1 MKIAYL
7 TVCSNNYL
15 GQAMTLA
22 ESLASAVP
30 GATLLAYMTDE
41 PEPAVSPSNSFIC
54 LVPMVEHAT
63 PNIHEMAERY
73 DVFQFSTS
81 LKPYC
86 ILHAL
91 EKRGFDAVIYLDSD
105 TMVTAPLVHVTD
117 ALERGVSCVMT
128 PHITEPVKDGTYPD
142 EDSYLNCGVFN
153 TGFAAFSKS
162 PEALRFLRWW
172 AGKTQFGCITATDV
186 GIFVDQAYCS
196 MAPCFFDNMLVLRNK
211 GYNLAYWNLMHRPI
225 SKLDETYL
233 VENELVRL
241 VHFSGFVPGRR
252 DIVSKYQVRYDSD
265 NCGLFVELLN
275 RYHEMFERNDKT
287 GVSKQAEKR
296 RDVPHLKIS
305 APTARHGLV
314 SALRNRLS
322 SERKKKMQKLARWL
336 ARASQ

>member
-7 TVCSNNYL
+7 TVCSNSYL

-22 ESLASAVP
+22 ESLASSVP
-30 GATLLAYMTDE
+30 GATLLAYLTDE

-54 LVPMVEHAT
+54 LVPMEEYAT
-63 PNIHEMAERY
+63 PDIREMAERY
-73 DVFQFSTS
+73 DTFQFSTAM
-81 LKPYC
+81 KPYC
-86 ILHAL
+86 MLHAL
-91 EKRGFDAVIYLDSD
+91 EKRGFDAVVYLDSD

-172 AGKTQFGCITATDV
+172 AGKTQFGCITATNL
-186 GIFVDQAYCS
+186 GIFVDQAYCN

-225 SKLDETYL
+225 SKLGDTYS
-233 VENELVRL
+233 VENELVRF
-241 VHFSGFVPGRR
+241 VHFSGFVTGRR
-252 DIVSKYQVRYDSD
+252 DIVSKYQVRYDSA
-265 NCGLFVELLN
+265 NCGLFVELLD
-275 RYHEMFERNDKT
+275 RYHDMFERNDKT
-287 GVSKQAEKR
+287 DGLPGNKIPSGVSREELGKPTEGKR
-296 RDVPHLKIS
+296 VL
-305 APTARHGLV
+305 
-314 SALRNRLS
+314 SALCDRLS
-322 SERKKKMQKLARWL
+322 SARKKKMQKLARWL
-336 ARASQ
+336 TRASQ